1 LRRRSE
7 DTVAFTPSRIKRN
20 PITSRNDAL
29 VERIPE
35 FNPLVAYDDCAKP
48 SLNECAAVWTW
59 SDEFGVFEAASGA

>member
-1 LRRRSE
+1 M
-7 DTVAFTPSRIKRN
+7 RN

-35 FNPLVAYDDCAKP
+35 FNPLVAYGDCAKT
-48 SLNECAAVWTW
+48 SLNECAGVWTS